1 MHIIKYQKDKKNTYL
16 VTIDDNSYSLYDD
29 IIVKFS
35 LLLKKEISKK
45 ELMEILKAN
54 EELKCY
60 YKAVNYISRKMRTK
74 KELEKYLS
82 KEFIK
87 EDIDKAIEKLKKE
100 KYLDEEMY
108 LKAYINDSLRFSMDG
123 KLKIKQ
129 KLINLG
135 LNKELIMEKL
145 LEVDDVIWQDKC
157 DKLAHKKV
165 LSNHKD
171 SKQVIKNKVKN
182 YLLNNGYELKYIEN
196 SLSKIKIESNI
207 DNLRKEYVKIKEKLS
222 RKYEGND
229 LEYMVKMKLLSKG
242 YTSDEINKI

>member
-123 KLKIKQ
+123 KLKIK
-129 KLINLG
+129 N
-135 LNKELIMEKL
+135 
-145 LEVDDVIWQDKC
+145 
-157 DKLAHKKV
+157 
-165 LSNHKD
+165 
-171 SKQVIKNKVKN
+171 
-182 YLLNNGYELKYIEN
+182 
-196 SLSKIKIESNI
+196 
-207 DNLRKEYVKIKEKLS
+207 
-222 RKYEGND
+222 
-229 LEYMVKMKLLSKG
+229 
-242 YTSDEINKI
+242 